1 MIKITFDS
9 LTIDNK
15 IVTKEDIFRGVSY
28 NLDVQ
33 DPEFEEIENIKTGE
47 VLKVDKYLLE
57 SCFIGC

>member
-1 MIKITFDS
+1 MIKITFDN

-15 IVTKEDIFRGVSY
+15 IIKKEDIFRCVSY